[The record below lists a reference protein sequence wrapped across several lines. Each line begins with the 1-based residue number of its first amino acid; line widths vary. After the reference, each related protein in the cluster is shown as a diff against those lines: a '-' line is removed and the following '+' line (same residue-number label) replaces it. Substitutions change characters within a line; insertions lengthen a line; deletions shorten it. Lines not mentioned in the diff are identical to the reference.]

1 MKKMMKRSLAIAIS
15 LMMVLAMTA
24 CGSEKKDD
32 EFRTPKLFDSITK
45 KTGLHMDFELEDE
58 DTKMDFY
65 TKKDNVYMD
74 YDIDGEKAIIIVDD
88 EYVTV
93 LDPAN
98 KTGDRIEMTDDV
110 EEQID
115 KLSVSVDK
123 IYDMADVDKGWKK
136 GTVKQDGMEY
146 ESEEVGDDKKTTK
159 FLYNDDDELV
169 YVIAEEGDDKTVIKI
184 NAFDDKVPKDIFEVP
199 DGYTI
204 NGSGDSNPEPKTDDN
219 KKTGSSGMPSP
230 SGKYATYT
238 ISSGYQFDYDT
249 AYTVDENEA
258 DKITRVYTYEK
269 GGVPFFYLSLIQNR
283 SGQSAQELLSGVGNQ
298 KVKDLGDKLVKGPI
312 TNTVQAGDRKID
324 GLEWI
329 YKSDDGSKE
338 YVGVQYTE
346 VIGTFFFNWCAVYE
360 TGDTETPKALEHAM
374 STFKMLAT

>member
-15 LMMVLAMTA
+15 LMMVFAMTA
-24 CGSEKKDD
+24 CGSEKK
-32 EFRTPKLFDSITK
+32 EGGFRTPKLFDSINK

-74 YDIDGEKAIIIVDD
+74 YDIDGEKAIVIVDD

-93 LDPAN
+93 LDPTA

-110 EEQID
+110 KEQID

-123 IYDMADVDKGWKK
+123 IYEMADVDKGWKK
-136 GTVKQDGMEY
+136 STTKQDGMEY

-169 YVIAEEGDDKTVIKI
+169 YVIAEEGGDKTVIKF
-184 NAFDDKVPKDIFEVP
+184 NAFDDKIPKDIFEVP
-199 DGYTI
+199 DDYTI
-204 NGSGDSNPEPKTDDN
+204 NSGGDSDPEPKTDDG
-219 KKTGSSGMPSP
+219 KKSGSSRMPSP
-230 SGKYATYT
+230 SGKYETYT

-269 GGVPFFYLSLIQNR
+269 GGVPFFYLSLLQNR